1 MGENF
6 MKLLKNLKV
15 RKKIILLI
23 VISIMITLLIA
34 GLSYVQTRNMTKN
47 IEDIYEEKF
56 IPNDWLSN
64 AISVNLRIDSIII
77 ALMKSTDDAEKK
89 QLHSEIDDGVDQV
102 LTDLASYEDL
112 DLTEEEKLGLANFY
126 DAVQRLTNNQ
136 DEVIR
141 LALAGENDKAYKL
154 FREVVKTP
162 REDLIA
168 SLQSLRQYKVEQSEQ
183 IVNDSIASAN
193 ASNIRNVIINIISII
208 ILITLGIMISRLI
221 TKPLEQLRNQ
231 LHKVQHGDFTVQG
244 TYQSKDEIGVLTN
257 SFNETFASLR
267 EVLQKVKSSS
277 DHVDNTSQ
285 ELMANVE
292 QSTSAAEH
300 VVASIQEIASG
311 SEQTKY
317 RLEENAI
324 VIDHVATGFA
334 DIREHIQEVQRLAS
348 ISFEVA
354 QEGTTIVEKNLAQM
368 QNIKK
373 SIQQSNN
380 VVQTLS
386 NQVGEVDEILKAIE
400 GISQQTNLLALNA
413 AIEAARAGEHGKGFA
428 VVADEVRKL
437 AEQSMNATKSVGTI
451 LANIKQDT
459 AESVQIMDV
468 VYTEAENGL
477 AITENTSNKFQDIL
491 MHTTEIA
498 PVMTKATHAV
508 EEIVGD
514 FNTFTSSADSI
525 LSIAISNSTNSEM
538 VSAASEQ
545 QAAAMEDMN
554 HSSRGLAHVA
564 TELNE
569 VVKKFTL

>member
-34 GLSYVQTRNMTKN
+34 GLSYAQTRNMTKN

>member
-1 MGENF
+1 

-334 DIREHIQEVQRLAS
+334 DIRKNIQEVQRLAS
-348 ISFEVA
+348 ISFTVA
-354 QEGTTIVEKNLAQM
+354 QEGSTIVEQNLTQM
-368 QNIKK
+368 QNIKQ

-491 MHTTEIA
+491 MHTTEVA